1 MTLERDIII
10 KFNGPF
16 GRREVIFNTL
26 YEFRLVNPKTTAGIA
41 LAIQKWAGANLH
53 YPFDINKPHS

>member
-26 YEFRLVNPKTTAGIA
+26 YEFRLVNPKTTAYIA
-41 LAIQKWAGANLH
+41 LEIQKWTDDNLD
-53 YPFDINKPHS
+53 YPFDITL